1 LSAEKKRRRFGPFAA
16 RFWLVAALIALVS
29 ALILGANLAL
39 LGYAQPRNDPVG
51 QLTPARLM
59 ESEQELPGRTGTTS
73 STGTTSTSTSTSTSS
88 STTVTTSTTVTSSTT
103 VTIPRPPTRHNT
115 HPRSGNDD

>member
-1 LSAEKKRRRFGPFAA
+1 MSAEKKRRRFGPFAA

-59 ESEQELPGRTGTTS
+59 ESEQELPDRTGTTSTTGTTS
-73 STGTTSTSTSTSTSS
+73 STVTS

-103 VTIPRPPTRHNT
+103 VTIPQPPTRHNT

>member
-1 LSAEKKRRRFGPFAA
+1 VSSEQKNGRLSPFAV

-39 LGYAQPRNDPVG
+39 LGYAQPASDPVG

-59 ESEQELPGRTGTTS
+59 QIERELPDNPGTS
-73 STGTTSTSTSTSTSS
+73 STA
-88 STTVTTSTTVTSSTT
+88 VTT
-103 VTIPRPPTRHNT
+103 PTRPHHN
-115 HPRSGNDD
+115 HVGGEHSDD